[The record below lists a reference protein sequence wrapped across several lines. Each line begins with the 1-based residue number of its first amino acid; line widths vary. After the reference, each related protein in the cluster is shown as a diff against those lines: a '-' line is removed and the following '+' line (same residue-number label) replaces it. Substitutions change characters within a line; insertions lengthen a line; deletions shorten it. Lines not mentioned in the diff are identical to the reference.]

1 MVERTLNINN
11 KFGLHARPASNLVSL
26 TSKFKSNIYISKGEK
41 KVNAKSLLAV
51 LSLGVSYGDEVK
63 ITINGEDEIDAMDK
77 LTELINSG
85 LGE

>member
-11 KFGLHARPASNLVSL
+11 KFGLHARPASNLVSFS
-26 TSKFKSNIYISKGEK
+26 SKFKSNIYVSKGEK

-51 LSLGVSYGDEVK
+51 LSLGASYGDEIK
-63 ITINGEDEIDAMDK
+63 LTIEGEDETEAMDK
-77 LTELINSG
+77 LTQLINSG